1 MDVLLF
7 ILAGLFIVAGTA
19 GSVLP
24 VLPGVP
30 LGYAG
35 LLLLQLTDRVQYSA
49 TFLVAWAA
57 AVVVIQVLDYYIP
70 VWGTKRFGGT
80 RAGTVGSTVGI
91 VAGLFLGPWGVVL
104 GPFAGAV
111 LGGFLYHMLFEAKSQ
126 YLILSVL
133 TGVPFTRC
141 LVLLPHFCHRYHLR
155 CYPFPLS
162 FRRDEFLTIR
172 ITKYATKDLHYDVT
186 SFSNVV

>member
-49 TFLVAWAA
+49 AFLLAWA
-57 AVVVIQVLDYYIP
+57 AVVVAIQVLDYYIP

-111 LGGFLYHMLFEAKSQ
+111 LGELLAGRTGREALRAGFGSFVGFITGTLAKLVVCGFFVF
-126 YLILSVL
+126 YYVKAVL
-133 TGVPFTRC
+133 PPTP
-141 LVLLPHFCHRYHLR
+141 
-155 CYPFPLS
+155 
-162 FRRDEFLTIR
+162 
-172 ITKYATKDLHYDVT
+172 
-186 SFSNVV
+186 

>member
-1 MDVLLF
+1 MDIFLF
-7 ILAGLFIVAGTA
+7 ILAGLFILVGTA

-30 LGYAG
+30 LGYVG

-80 RAGTVGSTVGI
+80 RAGAVGSTVGI

-104 GPFAGAV
+104 GELLAGRTGREALRAGFGSFVGFITGTLAKLVVCGFFVFYYVKAV
-111 LGGFLYHMLFEAKSQ
+111 F
-126 YLILSVL
+126 
-133 TGVPFTRC
+133 
-141 LVLLPHFCHRYHLR
+141 
-155 CYPFPLS
+155 
-162 FRRDEFLTIR
+162 
-172 ITKYATKDLHYDVT
+172 
-186 SFSNVV
+186 